1 MLGNQDVGTAAATA
15 PCEQAP
21 ILVKEPQT
29 SGKAKQGNLVSNQDT
44 CGIASNGAVPAKSK
58 VKTCLPADCTFGRI
72 TVTLDN
78 NTMWNKF
85 YHRNTEMIL
94 TKQGRRMFPYCRYWI
109 TGLESSLK
117 YILVMDISPVDN
129 FHYKWNGHSWEP
141 SEKAEPHVW
150 GRVFIHPESPSTGHY
165 WMHQPVSFY
174 KLKLTNNT
182 LDQEGHIILHSMHRY
197 LPRLHLV
204 PAEKGTDIIQ
214 LNSSDVHTFTFPQTE
229 FFAVTAYQ
237 NIQITQLKID
247 CNPFAKGFV
256 KGGLKSSD
264 QYKAKQNGRSEHEG
278 FPHNDRCTYSP
289 DADVLDPGQRGL
301 NSSYDNQKMCN
312 TDLERKPFNSC
323 INEHDGP
330 ELKQET
336 TELRRKLSKNVT
348 SNDSMLLTITWKWT
362 VGLVIFPIAYPFESD
377 SDVKSLLIS
386 KGDINVSIKEE
397 LVDDWGYVPNIDM
410 ERIQLKQKDVDRE
423 TKDFSCSDNDPILE
437 KQLKKHSKIEEREVE
452 IKSHKQSYNSLLGVA
467 KTKMLTLDNGT
478 TPTASVDTC
487 MINKSMAKVSALQ
500 AILTS
505 FRTDKSFL
513 RHSENSFPA
522 HFENIVGPA
531 TVAETK
537 VKAPFSGDSE
547 EKQSCLVEDVPQGNI
562 RTHKSHAIK
571 QNPSNFRWMSS
582 AAAAAAAK
590 TVIGGKRP
598 NTGKK
603 PALSANADSNP
614 RALLSGP
621 RKRGR
626 PRKLKLSEV
635 TQPLKA
641 ILKNHCAPLS
651 PYSDHPEF
659 MLDLEDVGGFLF
671 VSSGSK
677 EGLSNHTV
685 DKSGRTEEPQ
695 NEQAALQ
702 ITCDSVGLKLGSV
715 DPTDSIDLQY
725 LGVLLPLSSSK
736 DRAFG
741 NNQGIRPSSL
751 GSILESS
758 LKNQSAFY
766 SDKLDEYLES
776 EGKRMNTSM
785 GFSASISSYPV
796 PHQFSSESSN
806 YIKTQHSILKKK
818 CTPLASYCFKPFSLP
833 SFRKGRRNIT
843 SKQAST
849 RGSIRSNNSAVPSP
863 VLSKEQ
869 HRFQVLKN
877 KVTNPQPDS
886 KMDNIGTVLMMPNL
900 DENVQGK
907 QRTVC
912 QSMQNSHICN
922 PSTKLIKLE
931 GCALQNG
938 KPRTYITEEH
948 ADFSLPLLNN
958 CKVIGRQTAQCSSS
972 SCQPG
977 CVCAS
982 SPLEEFQPTLCS
994 ETECTF
1000 ECLKKKMI
1008 LTKGISIQKPL
1019 HGILTC
1025 CNGQEE
1031 EWKLEQTNKG
1041 ETTCDDFYKAD
1052 LKQSSINFPVWVK
1065 EEETDTKPIDIPT
1078 SSKSTKHVM
1087 LPHSEVI
1094 LPFSKLNPTCE
1105 VVKVE
1110 QGKTPN
1116 FKSMFPEQK
1125 NVVSSIIQPTAS
1137 LVREV
1142 GAVHLEER
1150 KSHIQGTHTTSMEL
1164 EVTASNSKAEEL
1176 LVTQPKSQG
1185 TMYEKNAITSGI
1197 AGKNT
1202 EMMEQ
1207 LSSFDPVFQLETV
1220 LADHS
1225 YFLKDTAETQQ
1236 HVKLSEGTLD
1246 DISQSVHS
1254 KQSELSNNQPV
1265 DAARAVTRD
1274 RSKHTEDERC
1284 RRKEMKGLFE
1294 KLQVTLQSQSYPR
1307 VANRVLLENAF
1318 EEIRGLTNQ
1327 ADQLMEQK
1335 KLLMCKQDILIRK
1348 ASALSGKTQEIVLK
1362 KLQYT
1367 NAKQKSG
1374 EAQKMHQQQKNQP
1387 MKAIEISETARPYV
1401 QDGPNTNALVQGHP
1415 ANEDSFLMPRI
1426 VNVMSFATEE
1436 DSDLNLEINRDS
1448 YVSLVT
1454 DSQAWKPSFPV
1465 VSEEINVH
1473 YVKKPDSSGEK
1484 EKDATGTIKHFI
1496 GKKEISFSQMV
1507 EVSSLKGSSES
1518 LVTKLGIEELTQSQ
1532 AKEKQTDKGGG
1543 GEGRQWSQYS
1553 SFQALQVKG
1562 RKTLGTE
1569 IELQK
1574 VASAIQEA
1582 APDASD
1588 LVAMEENDETDGIL
1602 TSLLNE
1608 IVFLNHQLNDDAS
1621 DVAKLPNSLS
1631 SCLSLGVTENQRE
1644 SSTANGSSFQFD
1656 ALRGSLKNLCLVQ
1669 ESCGC
1674 ITPLMLHLESDG
1686 IADCDRTL
1694 RQPPSKPDVLKLM
1707 LGSEVKDPDLD
1718 FLIVNT
1724 DGSVKH
1730 MAPLSKTTHMSLPV
1744 LKMKTNLESG
1754 KVDTVWKPMPKL
1766 APFGLKPASFPL
1778 DSVGQ
1783 ITKVMSLLAPVTAE
1797 MSSVGLEATQS
1808 VTSQE
1813 QD

>member
-1 MLGNQDVGTAAATA
+1 MENQPVMLGNQDVGTAAATA

-336 TELRRKLSKNVT
+336 TEL
-348 SNDSMLLTITWKWT
+348 
-362 VGLVIFPIAYPFESD
+362 
-377 SDVKSLLIS
+377 
-386 KGDINVSIKEE
+386 
-397 LVDDWGYVPNIDM
+397 
-410 ERIQLKQKDVDRE
+410 
-423 TKDFSCSDNDPILE
+423 
-437 KQLKKHSKIEEREVE
+437 
-452 IKSHKQSYNSLLGVA
+452 
-467 KTKMLTLDNGT
+467 
-478 TPTASVDTC
+478 
-487 MINKSMAKVSALQ
+487 
-500 AILTS
+500 
-505 FRTDKSFL
+505 
-513 RHSENSFPA
+513 
-522 HFENIVGPA
+522 
-531 TVAETK
+531 
-537 VKAPFSGDSE
+537 
-547 EKQSCLVEDVPQGNI
+547 
-562 RTHKSHAIK
+562 
-571 QNPSNFRWMSS
+571 
-582 AAAAAAAK
+582 
-590 TVIGGKRP
+590 
-598 NTGKK
+598 
-603 PALSANADSNP
+603 NADYYGE
-614 RALLSGP
+614 RLQGP

-702 ITCDSVGLKLGSV
+702 ITCDSGCQERLSLLETRLLEDLKSFRHKQVVHPSLQEVGLKLGSV

-751 GSILESS
+751 DTGPSFISRTGKTDDFRKIKGWQEKLHNASRLEGSILESS

-1254 KQSELSNNQPV
+1254 KSELSNNQPV

>member
-1 MLGNQDVGTAAATA
+1 MENQPVMLGNQDVGTAAATA

-336 TELRRKLSKNVT
+336 TEL
-348 SNDSMLLTITWKWT
+348 
-362 VGLVIFPIAYPFESD
+362 
-377 SDVKSLLIS
+377 
-386 KGDINVSIKEE
+386 
-397 LVDDWGYVPNIDM
+397 
-410 ERIQLKQKDVDRE
+410 
-423 TKDFSCSDNDPILE
+423 
-437 KQLKKHSKIEEREVE
+437 
-452 IKSHKQSYNSLLGVA
+452 
-467 KTKMLTLDNGT
+467 
-478 TPTASVDTC
+478 
-487 MINKSMAKVSALQ
+487 
-500 AILTS
+500 
-505 FRTDKSFL
+505 
-513 RHSENSFPA
+513 
-522 HFENIVGPA
+522 
-531 TVAETK
+531 
-537 VKAPFSGDSE
+537 
-547 EKQSCLVEDVPQGNI
+547 
-562 RTHKSHAIK
+562 
-571 QNPSNFRWMSS
+571 
-582 AAAAAAAK
+582 
-590 TVIGGKRP
+590 
-598 NTGKK
+598 
-603 PALSANADSNP
+603 NADYYGE
-614 RALLSGP
+614 RLQGP

-702 ITCDSVGLKLGSV
+702 ITCDSGCQERLSLLETRLLEDLKSFRHKQVVHPSLQEVGLKLGSV

-751 GSILESS
+751 DTGPSFISRTGKTDDFRKIKGWQEKLHNASRLEGSILESS

-1116 FKSMFPEQK
+1116 FKSM
-1125 NVVSSIIQPTAS
+1125 
-1137 LVREV
+1137 
-1142 GAVHLEER
+1142 
-1150 KSHIQGTHTTSMEL
+1150 
-1164 EVTASNSKAEEL
+1164 
-1176 LVTQPKSQG
+1176 
-1185 TMYEKNAITSGI
+1185 
-1197 AGKNT
+1197 
-1202 EMMEQ
+1202 
-1207 LSSFDPVFQLETV
+1207 
-1220 LADHS
+1220 
-1225 YFLKDTAETQQ
+1225 
-1236 HVKLSEGTLD
+1236 
-1246 DISQSVHS
+1246 
-1254 KQSELSNNQPV
+1254 QSELSNNQPV